1 MKLIKRAATAK
12 KDTKEM
18 KSESGVNGATSGFMK
33 LVSKVTNIYHVLCHY
48 FVVNFSC
55 LYKSLLLVSV
65 PCKLV
70 ALIFPQNYLLKPTF
84 LLLCSLCLSPIK
96 CLG

>member
-33 LVSKVTNIYHVLCHY
+33 LVLKSNKHLSRSLSLFCSKVFMFI
-48 FVVNFSC
+48 
-55 LYKSLLLVSV
+55 
-65 PCKLV
+65 
-70 ALIFPQNYLLKPTF
+70 
-84 LLLCSLCLSPIK
+84 
-96 CLG
+96 